1 MSDPNPWP
9 SKFQR
14 QLDLANKQISI
25 VSWGIDFRYRVGSGY
40 KLGRECVPYKLIQE
54 FGDAAIIQ
62 SDVRSTWKS
71 DPNGKYTLEEMCQT
85 AECKELLG
93 QLQRQASLYDSCLL
107 PCVDAGLLQCIG
119 GAVSHNEVEDL
130 GVAIQNYLED
140 TRLYWLEDLRAA
152 NADQCLK
159 ATPKQ
164 TETQKNDDGPD
175 EWVPWMHLPW
185 MHLPWMHITFTN
197 AQLLPLD
204 IPQVRQQL
212 RQEACLNLAMYNDEG
227 RDYAKNLATKLGR
240 PFA

>member
-1 MSDPNPWP
+1 M
-9 SKFQR
+9 
-14 QLDLANKQISI
+14 
-25 VSWGIDFRYRVGSGY
+25 
-40 KLGRECVPYKLIQE
+40 
-54 FGDAAIIQ
+54 
-62 SDVRSTWKS
+62 
-71 DPNGKYTLEEMCQT
+71 
-85 AECKELLG
+85 
-93 QLQRQASLYDSCLL
+93 L
-107 PCVDAGLLQCIG
+107 PARIQCIG

-130 GVAIQNYLED
+130 GVAIQNYLQD

-152 NADQCLK
+152 NADLEQCLK

-164 TETQKNDDGPD
+164 TQTQKNDDGPD

-212 RQEACLNLAMYNDEG
+212 RQEVPALAFFWKSLGLMPLLVLYLGSTCLSVDLVVVRCFQWAQACLNLAMYNDEG

>member
-1 MSDPNPWP
+1 M
-9 SKFQR
+9 
-14 QLDLANKQISI
+14 
-25 VSWGIDFRYRVGSGY
+25 
-40 KLGRECVPYKLIQE
+40 
-54 FGDAAIIQ
+54 
-62 SDVRSTWKS
+62 
-71 DPNGKYTLEEMCQT
+71 
-85 AECKELLG
+85 
-93 QLQRQASLYDSCLL
+93 
-107 PCVDAGLLQCIG
+107 
-119 GAVSHNEVEDL
+119 

-152 NADQCLK
+152 NADLEQCLK

-212 RQEACLNLAMYNDEG
+212 RQEVPALAFFWKSLGLMPLLVLYLGSTCLSVDLVVTVVRCFQWAQACLNLAMYNDEG